1 MLISLFLAG
10 VRAQTLPVRIWNSLN
25 LQVEP
30 TIAAVSAFLIG
41 VTTLILTADG
51 ILRRRRGR
59 RRQTAG

>member
-1 MLISLFLAG
+1 
-10 VRAQTLPVRIWNSLN
+10 

-41 VTTLILTADG
+41 VTTLILAADG